1 MKALTIHQPFASAIG
16 HEQLDAPRKNY
27 EIRPDPTKYRG
38 PVLIHAGKRPPL
50 NAYELNLGAVAVMG
64 PGTPVRTYEEAL
76 YSGFVAIARIADCEF
91 VTEAKGPTSR
101 VLIRI
106 GCKTTEALADG
117 WRIIGRYAWRLE
129 DIRPLPWVPYAPGF
143 LGFWAVEAAR
153 LGEHRETYEAAWN
166 ELEGRSVACA
176 S

>member
-64 PGTPVRTYEEAL
+64 PGTPVRTYEEERDQLAPE
-76 YSGFVAIARIADCEF
+76 AD
-91 VTEAKGPTSR
+91 A
-101 VLIRI
+101 
-106 GCKTTEALADG
+106 
-117 WRIIGRYAWRLE
+117 
-129 DIRPLPWVPYAPGF
+129 
-143 LGFWAVEAAR
+143 AAR
-153 LGEHRETYEAAWN
+153 GEGGGLARAAGPRLAARGSRRGDEGPEVRRRQPARREVAD
-166 ELEGRSVACA
+166 RSD
-176 S
+176 

>member
-1 MKALTIHQPFASAIG
+1 MKALTVHQPFAWAIG
-16 HEQLDAPRKNY
+16 HDEPGAPRKNY

-64 PGTPVRTYEEAL
+64 PGTPVRTYEAGL
-76 YSGFVAIARIADCEF
+76 YSGFLAIARIADCEF
-91 VTEAKGPTSR
+91 VTEAKGPTST
-101 VLIRI
+101 VQIRI
-106 GCKTTEALADG
+106 GCKTTEAIVDG
-117 WRIIGRYAWRLE
+117 WRILGRYAWRLE

-143 LGFWAVEAAR
+143 LGFWKVEAWR
-153 LGEHRETYEAAWN
+153 LGACREVYEAAWS
-166 ELEGRSVACA
+166 ELEGRSQPCA